1 MVRTL
6 WDILGEIEDRRGR
19 QGRQYALRS
28 VCAVL
33 CSGQGAVDM
42 ALFAKAK
49 EQRRP
54 QAGKTACPSHDTPEL
69 ADGEPTVPAAR
80 SGPVPGCF
88 SAFHGGVFQAMSGR
102 SGH

>member
-49 EQRRP
+49 EPFLRSFLKLENGLPSRRRS
-54 QAGKTACPSHDTPEL
+54 AGSS
-69 ADGEPTVPAAR
+69 VSSIRR
-80 SGPVPGCF
+80 SSKQPF
-88 SAFHGGVFQAMSGR
+88 SGSWQEFLFNVR
-102 SGH
+102 P